1 MTRAPPGR
9 AASGRSVE
17 PVDSLMTR
25 EFGGQPVVRVEPAVV
40 VELDALRQRLSELS
54 GTVLATA
61 DGLLVAHDTHDLD
74 AEGVAALAAAHLGLA
89 QRFADV
95 VGHGELRETVIE
107 CAAGYISTYAAGANT
122 VLTVLSRPRANLAR
136 IHLEARRTA
145 QRVAAFVDAP
155 QPPVSTPPTPPAH
168 PPPPRSTPSSA
179 PPAPLA
185 RRTPMATLPPDVS
198 LPRGGPWL
206 NWRR

>member
-1 MTRAPPGR
+1 MVWA
-9 AASGRSVE
+9 
-17 PVDSLMTR
+17 
-25 EFGGQPVVRVEPAVV
+25 EPAVV

-54 GTVLATA
+54 GTVLSTA

-145 QRVAAFVDAP
+145 QRVAAFIDAP
-155 QPPVSTPPTPPAH
+155 QPPAPTPPAH
-168 PPPPRSTPSSA
+168 PPPPPPPPRSTLSSA
-179 PPAPLA
+179 PPVPLA

-206 NWRR
+206 TRRL